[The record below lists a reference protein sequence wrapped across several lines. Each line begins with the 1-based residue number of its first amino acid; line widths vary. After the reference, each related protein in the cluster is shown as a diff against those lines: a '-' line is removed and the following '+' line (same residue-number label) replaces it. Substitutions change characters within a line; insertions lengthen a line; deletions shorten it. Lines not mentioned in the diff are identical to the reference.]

1 MRPNKLI
8 LSAFGPYAG
17 RVELDFEQLGK
28 KGLYLITGD
37 TGAGKTT
44 IFDGITYALY
54 GEASGEN
61 RDPSMFRSKYANA
74 DTPTYVEL
82 VFTCRNQVYSMVR
95 NPEYSR
101 PKSRGEGTTKEKAS
115 VELTFPDGR
124 VLTKTKEVEQAIV
137 EILGVDRRQYTQIA
151 MLAQG
156 DFLRLLLATTEER
169 KKIFQKIFK
178 TQDYYALQ
186 EQLKKETSLLTGEYE
201 RIKESISQYIKGIE
215 CAKEDILQGQVWEA
229 KEGKKSLEELF
240 DLLKQLI
247 QQDIQK
253 ESEGEVLLQQVE
265 NELEALAQKL
275 AKIETQK
282 QAKEK
287 CEQAK
292 MRLEQLAD
300 ESVVWMKKREALE
313 GQNIQIE
320 EKRQR
325 YILLQPQM
333 SAYERVEALELQS
346 EQIEK
351 MLRENTKEQGV
362 CKVEIENWEVQQSQ
376 GEELLKRFAFAGAD
390 QTVVEMELT
399 RWQEKQDNLKE
410 YRKQVEE
417 LEHLKKEQ
425 LHAQE
430 TYRTAQQK
438 ATLLQTQYEKKYQLY
453 LDEQAGLMAEQLAE
467 DTPCPVCGSL
477 HHPHLAVKSEEA
489 PSKEEVESAKA
500 QAQKA
505 QREQE
510 VASQY
515 AGRVKGSVEERTER
529 LSNVTDTLLGQMSYE
544 EKEQEV
550 SLGYRQCKLRLQKI
564 LEEREEKEKWEKQL
578 LEIREKLEEKRQ
590 QQEGIQASII
600 QQHTQ
605 LEGLLKQIA
614 EQKKELPYAT
624 KEEALAEKK
633 RLESEIQ
640 VWEQESKRAREGCD
654 KVEKEKIALQS
665 QMQENETLFVGY
677 EVGVEE
683 QEKKR
688 QSDLYLRRQEIQK
701 QQRESHARRTANEK
715 IRENMSSQY
724 EKSHAIE
731 EKLMWIQALS
741 NTANGKIAGKE
752 KIMLETYV
760 QMTYFDRIIMRA
772 NARFLHMSGGQYELK
787 RRREAENKSSQSGL
801 ELNVVDHYNGT
812 ERSVKTLSGGESF
825 QASLSLA
832 LGLSDEIQ
840 SSAGGIRLDTMFVD
854 EGFGSLDDS
863 ALEQAIQA
871 LSVLAEGERL
881 VGIISHV
888 NELKER
894 IDRQVVVKKDK
905 TGGSRLEVI

>member
-8 LSAFGPYAG
+8 LSAFGPYAA
-17 RVELDFEQLGK
+17 RAELDFEQLGK
-28 KGLYLITGD
+28 QGLYLITGD

-82 VFTCRNQVYSMVR
+82 IFTCRNQVYSIMR

-101 PKSRGEGTTKEKAS
+101 PKSRGEGITKEKAS
-115 VELTFPDGR
+115 VQLTFPDGR
-124 VLTKTKEVEQAIV
+124 VLTKTKEVEQAIID
-137 EILGVDRRQYTQIA
+137 ILGVDRRQYTQIA

-178 TQDYYALQ
+178 TQNYYILQ
-186 EQLKKETSLLTGEYE
+186 EQLKKENSLLNGEYE

-215 CAKEDILQGQVWEA
+215 CANEDILQAKVQEA
-229 KEGKKSLEELF
+229 KEGKQSIEALFGLLE
-240 DLLKQLI
+240 QLI
-247 QQDIQK
+247 QHDMQREAAGDA
-253 ESEGEVLLQQVE
+253 LLQQVE
-265 NELEALAQKL
+265 SELEVLAQRL

-292 MRLEQLAD
+292 IRLRSLAEQEIA
-300 ESVVWMKKREALE
+300 WMKQKEELE
-313 GQNIQIE
+313 GKKTQME
-320 EKRQR
+320 EMRQR
-325 YILLQPQM
+325 YILLQPKL
-333 SAYERVEALELQS
+333 SIYERIDALELQRDQLVS
-346 EQIEK
+346 SLNRNK
-351 MLRENTKEQGV
+351 KEQEI
-362 CKVEIENWEVQQSQ
+362 CKAEIERLTEEQSQ
-376 GEELLKRFAFAGAD
+376 GDELLKRLEFAGAD
-390 QTVVEMELT
+390 QTVAEMELSH
-399 RWQEKQDNLKE
+399 WKKKQ
-410 YRKQVEE
+410 EE
-417 LEHLKKEQ
+417 LEEYHKQVVQLEQ
-425 LHAQE
+425 LKNEQTRAQE
-430 TYRTAQQK
+430 IYRQAQEQ
-438 ATLLQTQYEKKYQLY
+438 ATLLQAKYEKKYQLY

-467 DTPCPVCGSL
+467 DVPCPVCGSL
-477 HHPHLAVKSEEA
+477 HHPHPAVKSEEA
-489 PSKEEVESAKA
+489 PSKDEVECAKEE
-500 QAQKA
+500 AQKA
-505 QREQE
+505 LREQE
-510 VASQY
+510 QASLR
-515 AGRVKGSVEERTER
+515 ASRIKGSVEEKAEA
-529 LSNVTDTLLGQMSYE
+529 LQSANDSLLGQMNYE
-544 EKEQEV
+544 DKVHEV
-550 SLGYRQCKLRLQKI
+550 LSEYKKCDLRLQKI
-564 LEEREEKEKWEKQL
+564 LEERKRKEKWEEQL
-578 LEIREKLEEKRQ
+578 LEVREKLEEKRQ
-590 QQEGIQASII
+590 QQEANQIAIAQQQAQIESL
-600 QQHTQ
+600 
-605 LEGLLKQIA
+605 LEQVA
-614 EQKKELPYAT
+614 EQKKELPYGT
-624 KEEALAEKK
+624 KEEATAEKNH
-633 RLESEIQ
+633 LEKEIQ
-640 VWEQESKRAREGCD
+640 TWEQEMQSARERCNEI
-654 KVEKEKIALQS
+654 EKDKIALQS
-665 QMQENETLFVGY
+665 QIQENEILLAGY
-677 EVGVEE
+677 EIEAEE
-683 QEKKR
+683 KEKK
-688 QSDLYLRRQEIQK
+688 QQYELYQRRQEIQK
-701 QQRESHARRTANEK
+701 QQKESHARKTANEK
-715 IRENMSSQY
+715 VRAHMSSQY

-731 EKLMWIQALS
+731 EKLTWIQALS
-741 NTANGKIAGKE
+741 NTANGKITGKE

-772 NARFLHMSGGQYELK
+772 NTRFLHMSGGQYELK

-854 EGFGSLDDS
+854 EGFGSLDES

-905 TGGSRLEVI
+905 TGGSRLEVL

>member
-28 KGLYLITGD
+28 QGLYLITGD

-74 DTPTYVEL
+74 DTPTNVEL
-82 VFTCRNQVYSMVR
+82 IFTCRNQVYSIIR

-101 PKSRGEGTTKEKAS
+101 PKSRGEGITKEKAS
-115 VELTFPDGR
+115 VQLTFPDGR
-124 VLTKTKEVEQAIV
+124 IVTKTKEVDQAIID
-137 EILGVDRRQYTQIA
+137 ILGVDRRQYTQIA

-186 EQLKKETSLLTGEYE
+186 EQLKRETSLLNGEYE
-201 RIKESISQYIKGIE
+201 RMKESISQYIKGIE
-215 CAKEDILQGQVWEA
+215 CDKENILQANIWEA

-240 DLLKQLI
+240 AILDQLI
-247 QQDIQK
+247 RHDMQR
-253 ESEGEVLLQQVE
+253 EAEGEVRLQQVE
-265 NELEALAQKL
+265 KELEALAQKL
-275 AKIETQK
+275 AMFETQK

-287 CEQAK
+287 WEQAK
-292 MRLEQLAD
+292 IRLASLAEQGD
-300 ESVVWMKKREALE
+300 TWRQKREGLE
-313 GQNIQIE
+313 GQKIQIE

-325 YILLQPQM
+325 YILLKPQI

-346 EQIEK
+346 HQIAKSIAENKREQETYK
-351 MLRENTKEQGV
+351 T
-362 CKVEIENWEVQQSQ
+362 EIERWEQQQTQ
-376 GEELLKRFAFAGAD
+376 GEEVLKRLEFAGAD
-390 QTVVEMELT
+390 QTVVEMELS
-399 RWQEKQDNLKE
+399 RWRDKQEDLKD
-410 YRKQVEE
+410 YQKQVKQ
-417 LEHLKKEQ
+417 LEQ
-425 LHAQE
+425 LEQEQRNAQE
-430 TYRTAQQK
+430 TYRKVQQE
-438 ATLLQTQYEKKYQLY
+438 ATLLQSQYEKKYQLY
-453 LDEQAGLMAEQLAE
+453 LDEQAGLMAEQLSE
-467 DTPCPVCGSL
+467 DVPCPVCGSL
-477 HHPHLAVKSEEA
+477 HHPHPAVKSKEA
-489 PSKEEVESAKA
+489 PSKEEVERAKSL
-500 QAQKA
+500 AQKA
-505 QREQE
+505 QGEQE
-510 VASQY
+510 QASQR
-515 AGRVKGSVEERTER
+515 AGRIKGSVEEKAEALR
-529 LSNVTDTLLGQMSYE
+529 NVTESLLGTMSYD

-550 SLGYRQCKLRLQKI
+550 LLGYQQCDLRLQKI
-564 LEEREEKEKWEKQL
+564 LEEREQKDKWEKQL
-578 LEIREKLEEKRQ
+578 LVIRTNLDEKRKQ
-590 QQEGIQASII
+590 LEANQVAVI
-600 QQHTQ
+600 QQSAQ
-605 LEGLLKQIA
+605 YEGLLEQIK

-624 KEEALAEKK
+624 KVEAIAEEKS
-633 RLESEIQ
+633 LEREIRM
-640 VWEQESKRAREGCD
+640 WEQDTQSAIDHCEEI
-654 KVEKEKIALQS
+654 EKDKIALQS
-665 QMQENETLFVGY
+665 QMQENEALYEGY
-677 EVGVEE
+677 EIGAEE
-683 QEKKR
+683 QEKKI
-688 QSDLYLRRQEIQK
+688 QYELYQKRQEIQR
-701 QQRESHARRTANEK
+701 QQKENHARRTANEK
-715 IRENMSSQY
+715 IKENMSSQY
-724 EKSHAIE
+724 EKSHEIE
-731 EKLMWIQALS
+731 EKLMWLQALS

-772 NARFLHMSGGQYELK
+772 NTRFLVMSGGQYELK

-854 EGFGSLDDS
+854 EGFGSLDES

-894 IDRQVVVKKDK
+894 IDRQVLVKKDK